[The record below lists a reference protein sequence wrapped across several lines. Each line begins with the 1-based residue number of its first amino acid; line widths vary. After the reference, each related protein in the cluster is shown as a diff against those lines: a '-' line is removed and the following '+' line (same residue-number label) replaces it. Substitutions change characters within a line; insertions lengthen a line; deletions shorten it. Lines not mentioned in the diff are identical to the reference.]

1 MKVVT
6 LTTLKKFRE
15 KLKNDSKDFMPIG
28 SIIPYTGNT
37 IPDNYLL
44 CDGSEISR
52 SQYSGLFDVIGTSFG
67 EGDGST
73 TFNLP
78 KLDGK
83 TLIGKDSTDTD
94 FDAIGKEYGEKEHV
108 LTLDEMPSHKHLVKY
123 ANYTAASLPSGTNTE
138 YTNIRNTLAEKST
151 ENAGGS
157 QAHNNIQPSL
167 VVNYI
172 IKAFNSSGLLA
183 QVINTKSTSNTDTYS
198 CNYINDNIIDKYSF
212 DEVKTNKT
220 WIDGKPIYRKVFEYT
235 NLPAGGTTR
244 EIETGITNIGIVT
257 NMEGIGDFNGYFRPI
272 SRVSYNNTNEQVSY
286 WYVKSSNK
294 LMIHAGDNTGANY
307 CYTKLYI
314 IMKYTKI
321 D

>member
-6 LTTLKKFRE
+6 SVALKKFKE
-15 KLKNDSKDFMPIG
+15 NLKNDSKDFMPIG

-52 SQYSGLFDVIGTSFG
+52 SQYPGLFNVIGTSFG
-67 EGDGST
+67 EGDGIN

-94 FDAIGKEYGEKEHV
+94 FDAVGKEYGEKEHK
-108 LTLDEMPSHKHLVKY
+108 LTINEMPAHNHTLNFNASYRTSEIASGAMRAVLSAGKD
-123 ANYTAASLPSGTNTE
+123 AACIL
-138 YTNIRNTLAEKST
+138 ST
-151 ENAGGS
+151 GGS
-157 QAHNNIQPSL
+157 QAHNNMQPSL

-172 IKAFNSSGLLA
+172 IKAFNSSNLSA

-235 NLPAGGTTR
+235 NLPAGGSR
-244 EIETGITNIGIVT
+244 EIETNISNIDNVIG
-257 NMEGIGDFNGYFRPI
+257 MEGIGDFNGYFRPI
-272 SRVSYNNTNEQVSY
+272 SRVSYNNTNEQVSF
-286 WYVKSSNK
+286 WYVKSTNK
-294 LMIHAGDNTGANY
+294 IIICTGDNTGAKY

-314 IMKYTKI
+314 IMEYTKT